1 MAQIIDDRK
10 NATIERRAKLFRGF
24 ADPSRL
30 AILGALCNERLAVH
44 EIFSRWSQR
53 VLTRVTIIVGH
64 EQSILTDTHGIM
76 HRSALKAQLADRY
89 NRRLALA
96 AAWPVFTPPLTNA
109 RHPDAAACPWSC
121 AGTLPPSCMFN
132 RPET

>member
-44 EIFSRWSQR
+44 EIVVRTELTQPNVSNHLRCLLDCGLVASDRDGRFIRYCISSPRIT
-53 VLTRVTIIVGH
+53 VLLSDV
-64 EQSILTDTHGIM
+64 D
-76 HRSALKAQLADRY
+76 ALLE
-89 NRRLALA
+89 
-96 AAWPVFTPPLTNA
+96 VVSEGV
-109 RHPDAAACPWSC
+109 DACNNYRGA
-121 AGTLPPSCMFN
+121 
-132 RPET
+132 